1 MSSSSSPSAPPRRPA
16 LPFSAATTA
25 SQTAGPTPTAAG
37 IDDSLARDFPEVAQL
52 SKDELQL
59 LVDDA
64 AYFDAYFHSTPQ
76 ALNYHA
82 QLEQKL
88 KDNIHLARESSL
100 PVSAARDPIAHS
112 SVPLTE
118 ESEAMKPALNALRD
132 ETARLFHEANDLKQ
146 QAAYLTEAQLDAY
159 RRFSQ
164 PAQLARYRAATTTQD
179 HLSDSLVAAFLN
191 GQGDDESFVKQ
202 YREVRKLFHKREIGL
217 QKWDEGKVVWM

>member
-88 KDNIHLARESSL
+88 KDNIHLAQ
-100 PVSAARDPIAHS
+100 
-112 SVPLTE
+112 